1 MPLEKKLKSA
11 SSVRAGGGIVV
22 RAAHDSYQVAIVHRP
37 RYDDWSFPKG
47 KTKPDESELNCA
59 LREVEEETGISCEAG
74 PELSPTTYNDR
85 FGRTKT
91 VRYWAMSPRSGQ
103 FEPGDETDELRWL
116 SPSEATSLLS
126 YERDRNLLAS
136 AERTLSVLM
145 TSNPSEPES
154 LD

>member
-1 MPLEKKLKSA
+1 MPLGKKSEKPGK
-11 SSVRAGGGIVV
+11 VRAGGGIVA
-22 RAAHDSYQVAIVHRP
+22 RAVHGGFQVAIVHRP

-47 KTKPDESELNCA
+47 KAKPDESELNCA
-59 LREVEEETGISCEAG
+59 LREVEEETGLSCDAG
-74 PELSPTTYNDR
+74 PELSSTTYSDR
-85 FGRTKT
+85 FDRIKT
-91 VRYWAMSPRSGQ
+91 VRYWAMRPHSGQ